1 MAIKLNSTETM
12 AVLSALSMYRDA
24 LQNPPWWFVPK
35 GDGSE
40 DVAEIERLEKSYRR
54 SLGALRRLGK

>member
-1 MAIKLNSTETM
+1 
-12 AVLSALSMYRDA
+12 MYRDA